1 MITGSGS
8 SSSDLEMEQNEEFK
22 QEEMRAIEKFV
33 EKRKLEV
40 SLINDKY
47 EGQVKQLEL
56 RGVNR
61 KYLR

>member
-1 MITGSGS
+1 M
-8 SSSDLEMEQNEEFK
+8 K
-22 QEEMRAIEKFV
+22 AIEKFV

-61 KYLR
+61 KYDDNKTYIFIIQ